1 MRCCFII
8 RVGVNAGSHLAIAG
22 RWQRLTQIQHL
33 LLHGNLMNKRFFRRT
48 ACAWLAA
55 HMAAL
60 AALAPMQTQADTS
73 LPAMGEGAEMTTSE
87 ERRLGDDIAREI
99 YRDPQFLDD
108 AILYEYVNGI
118 WQELMLAARQRGT
131 LTSELQERF
140 AWQVMLIQ
148 DATVN
153 AFALPGGFMGV
164 QTGLVGVVGSRDELA
179 SVLAHEMSHITQ
191 RHIARMLAR
200 QSRMTPVMI
209 AGMILGA
216 LAASKNPA
224 AAQALMVGSSAAV
237 IQSQLNFS
245 RDMEREADRTGMS
258 LMPPA
263 GYSQAGFVSMFEKLQ
278 QANRMNDNGSWPYLR
293 SHPLTTERIA
303 DMQSRLP
310 AGAARKPQD
319 TGLVAQMMSAR
330 ARVLSKPEP
339 RVLQQWVDLTATT
352 EFAGRSAD
360 QQAGGWYL
368 AAMSQSQLGRQA
380 EAQSALDQLDRLVQA
395 YPDALREVQ
404 LLRADLAVRQRQP
417 QEALAALAKISPPK
431 APAVKAGTTSVTVSN
446 AMTGLVNDA
455 VITRGSDKSLSIQD
469 STNDVLLPEVK
480 AVVADD
486 AGRPALMLAAQAL
499 AQLPA
504 SEVAAYGDVL
514 RQTSSR
520 LQTLVAQWPKDVG
533 AWLALSWVLRQQNQ
547 PLRAIRAEAES
558 RAVQYDYAA
567 AVDRLRAGQDMARS
581 SQNRNDYY
589 EASIID
595 TRLREM
601 QSLAKEQAAR
611 K

>member
-1 MRCCFII
+1 
-8 RVGVNAGSHLAIAG
+8 
-22 RWQRLTQIQHL
+22 
-33 LLHGNLMNKRFFRRT
+33 MNTWFFKRT
-48 ACAWLAA
+48 ASALLAA
-55 HMAAL
+55 HMVAVTV
-60 AALAPMQTQADTS
+60 LAPVHARADTN

-131 LTSELQERF
+131 MTSELQERF

-319 TGLVAQMMSAR
+319 TGMVAQMMSAR

-339 RVLQQWVDLTATT
+339 RVLQQWVDLTGTA
-352 EFAGRSAD
+352 EFSSRSVD

-380 EAQSALDQLDRLVQA
+380 EAKAALDQLDRLVQA
-395 YPDALREVQ
+395 YPDALREAQ

-417 QEALAALAKISPPK
+417 LEALAVLAKLQPPK
-431 APAVKAGTTSVTVSN
+431 VQPGKAGSTSVTVSN
-446 AMTGLVNDA
+446 AMTGLVNEA

-469 STNDVLLPEVK
+469 STGDVLLPEVK
-480 AVVADD
+480 AVVGDD
-486 AGRPALMLAAQAL
+486 AGQGADRPELILAAQAL

-504 SEVAAYGDVL
+504 SSLAAHGDVL

-558 RAVQYDYAA
+558 RAAQYDYAA

>member
-1 MRCCFII
+1 M
-8 RVGVNAGSHLAIAG
+8 VAV
-22 RWQRLTQIQHL
+22 TV
-33 LLHGNLMNKRFFRRT
+33 
-48 ACAWLAA
+48 
-55 HMAAL
+55 
-60 AALAPMQTQADTS
+60 LAPVHARADTN

-131 LTSELQERF
+131 MTSELQERF

-148 DATVN
+148 DPTVN

-278 QANRMNDNGSWPYLR
+278 QA
-293 SHPLTTERIA
+293 
-303 DMQSRLP
+303 
-310 AGAARKPQD
+310 
-319 TGLVAQMMSAR
+319 
-330 ARVLSKPEP
+330 
-339 RVLQQWVDLTATT
+339 
-352 EFAGRSAD
+352 
-360 QQAGGWYL
+360 
-368 AAMSQSQLGRQA
+368 
-380 EAQSALDQLDRLVQA
+380 
-395 YPDALREVQ
+395 
-404 LLRADLAVRQRQP
+404 
-417 QEALAALAKISPPK
+417 
-431 APAVKAGTTSVTVSN
+431 
-446 AMTGLVNDA
+446 
-455 VITRGSDKSLSIQD
+455 
-469 STNDVLLPEVK
+469 
-480 AVVADD
+480 
-486 AGRPALMLAAQAL
+486 
-499 AQLPA
+499 
-504 SEVAAYGDVL
+504 
-514 RQTSSR
+514 
-520 LQTLVAQWPKDVG
+520 
-533 AWLALSWVLRQQNQ
+533 
-547 PLRAIRAEAES
+547 
-558 RAVQYDYAA
+558 
-567 AVDRLRAGQDMARS
+567 
-581 SQNRNDYY
+581 
-589 EASIID
+589 
-595 TRLREM
+595 
-601 QSLAKEQAAR
+601 
-611 K
+611 

>member
-1 MRCCFII
+1 
-8 RVGVNAGSHLAIAG
+8 
-22 RWQRLTQIQHL
+22 
-33 LLHGNLMNKRFFRRT
+33 MNTWFFKRT
-48 ACAWLAA
+48 ACALLAA
-55 HMAAL
+55 HMAAV
-60 AALAPMQTQADTS
+60 ATLAPLQARADTS

-224 AAQALMVGSSAAV
+224 AAQALMVGSSAAA

-293 SHPLTTERIA
+293 THPLTTERIA

-319 TGLVAQMMSAR
+319 TGMVAQMMSAR
-330 ARVLSKPEP
+330 ARMLSKPEP
-339 RVLQQWVDLTATT
+339 QVLHQWVQLTTAAD
-352 EFAGRSAD
+352 FANRSLE
-360 QQAGGWYL
+360 QRAGVWYL
-368 AAMSQSQLGRQA
+368 AAMSHNQLGRHA
-380 EAQSALDQLDRLVQA
+380 EALAALDQLDATVQA
-395 YPDALREVQ
+395 HPDAMRQAQ
-404 LLRADLAVRQRQP
+404 LLRADVALRNRQP
-417 QEALAALAKISPPK
+417 QDALAALAKIQPLKPP
-431 APAVKAGTTSVTVSN
+431 ASKAGSTSVTVSN
-446 AMTGLVNDA
+446 AMTGLVNEA
-455 VITRGSDKSLSIQD
+455 VITQSSDKSLSIQD
-469 STNDVLLPEVK
+469 SSRDVLLPEVK
-480 AVVADD
+480 AVVGDD
-486 AGRPALMLAAQAL
+486 AGQSSDRPELVLAAQAL

-504 SEVAAYGDVL
+504 TGLTAYDGVL

-520 LQTLVAQWPKDVG
+520 LQTLVVQWPKDAG

-547 PLRAIRAEAES
+547 PLRSIRAEAES
-558 RAVQYDYAA
+558 RAAQYDYAA
-567 AVDRLRAGQDMARS
+567 AVDRLRAGQDMARNS
-581 SQNRNDYY
+581 PNRNDYY